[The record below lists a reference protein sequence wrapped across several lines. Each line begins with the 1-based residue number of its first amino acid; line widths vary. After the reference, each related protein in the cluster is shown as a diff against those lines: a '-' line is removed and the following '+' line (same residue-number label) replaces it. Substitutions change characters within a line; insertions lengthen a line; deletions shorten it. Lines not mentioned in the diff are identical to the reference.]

1 MPDSARQTD
10 NSQTLCVELKDLVFE
25 ILERREELAT
35 VIRFRLENQDVRIGD
50 VLVVLRADDICFHG
64 LIGYIDGAGWAV
76 AADRRGSKIP
86 VAVQ

>member
-1 MPDSARQTD
+1 MPDSARQTG
-10 NSQTLCVELKDLVFE
+10 NSQTLCVELKDLEFE

-50 VLVVLRADDICFHG
+50 VLLVLRADDICFHG
-64 LIGYIDGAGWAV
+64 IIGSIDSAGWAV
-76 AADRRGSKIP
+76 AADRRGSKIS